1 MKKISSVILSLFVVF
16 FACSSANA
24 LTGYQIQLGGGTAAP
39 GQKLSVSASKLI
51 PDVNYTIQC
60 KVNASV
66 ATMMHFTI
74 GGVFAYNNY
83 PAVINSKNIGSISVF
98 GQNGALNAGDNDFLM
113 PQYKITINRSG
124 AILDFLNLDDSAV
137 VTVSNCI
144 ATPV

>member
-1 MKKISSVILSLFVVF
+1 MKKLLLVMLSSFFICSSV
-16 FACSSANA
+16 NA

-39 GQKLSVSASKLI
+39 GQKLSVNASKLI

-60 KVNASV
+60 KVNATT

-74 GGVFAYNNY
+74 GGVFSYNNY
-83 PAVINSKNIGSISVF
+83 PAVINSQNIGSISVF
-98 GQNGALNAGDNDFLM
+98 GQNGKLNAGDNDFLM

-124 AILDFLNLDDSAV
+124 AIIDFLNLDDSAI